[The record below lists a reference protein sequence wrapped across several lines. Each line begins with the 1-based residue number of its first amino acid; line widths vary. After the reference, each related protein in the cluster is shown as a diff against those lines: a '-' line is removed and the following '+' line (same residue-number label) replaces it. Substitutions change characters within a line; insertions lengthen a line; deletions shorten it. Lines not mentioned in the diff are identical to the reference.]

1 MWGLFFFVYFGCGVV
16 SSVFFTIIPFAAIL
30 KYKNIKGLLWF
41 YCASLRSP
49 HFEKGIEK
57 MTATLTSCSYDID
70 WFGED
75 DNAYH
80 RELSCHMREVS
91 LEFPQV
97 YSLTISEKQWSEDPT
112 PTTHLIKIN
121 KPYFPPRD
129 RFEVY
134 VSNGES
140 GDRYSR
146 SDKPLFEYS
155 AAQHKVDISDT
166 LYTSPERVKAAAGI
180 ALYHFLRS
188 QTQVDVGRFED
199 WMEMW
204 GRVTSSEQTA
214 IKLKEHGSIA
224 RSWAMAGR

>member
-1 MWGLFFFVYFGCGVV
+1 MCFGYSIV

-75 DNAYH
+75 DNAHYCK
-80 RELSCHMREVS
+80 LSCYMREVS

-166 LYTSPERVKAAAGI
+166 LYTPPERVKVAAGI

-188 QTQVDVGRFED
+188 QTQADIGRFED
-199 WMEMW
+199 WMKMW

-224 RSWAMAGR
+224 RSWAMVGR